1 MSIPYFFL
9 IDIYGPFFLISL
21 SYFKVYLPCLFII
34 ACSYRLSLHFIFSF
48 LFLPFTLLCS
58 RFIKNRKQ
66 IYNHAVL
73 FTSPLIVSNIIL
85 VLFFIFLIFLSLS
98 PPPFHLLLSVCLAN
112 PSPFS
117 QYILWFLQVDTHVTN
132 LTGRPFSSYVTLHGT
147 HNITG
152 NTTFLG
158 VVKASVVEST
168 SGYVDDLLV
177 RNSTVLTT
185 TGQQEYL
192 GKDLI

>member
-1 MSIPYFFL
+1 M
-9 IDIYGPFFLISL
+9 
-21 SYFKVYLPCLFII
+21 
-34 ACSYRLSLHFIFSF
+34 AHFFSF
-48 LFLPFTLLCS
+48 LYLISRFIYLVYLLSLAVTVFHYTSYSPSSFLPFTLLCS
-58 RFIKNRKQ
+58 RFIKDRKQ

-73 FTSPLIVSNIIL
+73 FPSPLIVSNIIL

-192 GKDLI
+192 GKEI